1 MAAERKRLD
10 ILLAERGIFASR
22 SEAKAAIKAGLVS
35 IDGQRA
41 EKPGMQ
47 VRSDAVVEVKELPR
61 YVSRGGL
68 KLEKALSC
76 FGIDLAGRTA
86 MDVGA
91 STGGFTD
98 CMLQHGAAKVYS
110 IDVGY
115 NQFDRRLRQD
125 RRVVLLERTNIR
137 YLPPEAIPEAVDF
150 AAVDVSFIS
159 LELVLPA
166 LKGIGVGEIVALVKP
181 QFEVGKGQIGK
192 RGVVRE
198 PAKHYSVLQKLAAVA
213 GGLGYAVINATFS
226 PVRGPEGN
234 IEYLLHLRKE
244 KDSGQVKLPD
254 FKGIIKEARQVLA

>member
-110 IDVGY
+110 IDVDTINLTGDCARTGGWY
-115 NQFDRRLRQD
+115 CWKEQTYAICRLRQF
-125 RRVVLLERTNIR
+125 RKRWILRQLM
-137 YLPPEAIPEAVDF
+137 YP
-150 AAVDVSFIS
+150 SFPWNWCS
-159 LELVLPA
+159 RL
-166 LKGIGVGEIVALVKP
+166 
-181 QFEVGKGQIGK
+181 
-192 RGVVRE
+192 
-198 PAKHYSVLQKLAAVA
+198 
-213 GGLGYAVINATFS
+213 
-226 PVRGPEGN
+226 
-234 IEYLLHLRKE
+234 
-244 KDSGQVKLPD
+244 
-254 FKGIIKEARQVLA
+254 